1 VGTTPVCRKR
11 LTKKIRN
18 NSALLHAAGTGAD
31 VMVGAASR
39 LSAPTANVLARG
51 ASQHFTWV

>member
-11 LTKKIRN
+11 LTKKINN

-51 ASQHFTWV
+51 APQDFPLV